1 VAAQQVGGEG
11 GAMLGQSSE
20 EAMGRMATLVVG
32 RATGDGAVCELR
44 AGCDALGK
52 EEGYEVERPILFF

>member
-1 VAAQQVGGEG
+1 
-11 GAMLGQSSE
+11 MLGQSSE